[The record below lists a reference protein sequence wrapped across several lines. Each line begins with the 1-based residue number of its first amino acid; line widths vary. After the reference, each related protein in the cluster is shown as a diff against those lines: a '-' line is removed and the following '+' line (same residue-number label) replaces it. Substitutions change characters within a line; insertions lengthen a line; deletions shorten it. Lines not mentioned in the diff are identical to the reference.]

1 MDLMSA
7 TIFVELHHLQL
18 LILDDIMD
26 EDEFR
31 RKARTVHRFFTLFE
45 FSPRESRHSSQPAQC
60 RYSLSP
66 ELKIN

>member
-31 RKARTVHRFFTLFE
+31 RKARTVHRFI
-45 FSPRESRHSSQPAQC
+45 
-60 RYSLSP
+60 YSL
-66 ELKIN
+66 